1 MNGRLLYAS
10 LTVAAALPAAAAIRV
25 TRDGAP
31 VPSAEICYFAAVG
44 TETPF
49 VQQFASNSVSCSAT
63 LPRGLWNVFA
73 RQGSRFISG
82 RVAFV
87 DARVST
93 PDVELRLEPA
103 ATIEFLDIPS
113 AAYGAAYLTD
123 TLSLFP
129 LPKRES
135 KLLVPA
141 SRSLLPLLVSNR
153 SIVRVG
159 SPIRMDEGSVGRAE
173 FPPGRS
179 VVTWLSIAPADLT
192 ALHAARKPRLPE
204 VVAAGARPINPVSG
218 TINLDKAVQV
228 FRGAAA
234 TLEVRGSGWRPQ
246 KIRVDPSDKAVV
258 VTAEPLRL
266 VPAATLVVDWYA
278 AQDLAALSEQR
289 VTDCKPEPKKSA
301 ARLSV
306 MKCRRPDLRHFDL
319 EGCTRL
325 AEQNLSRQEKSGNV
339 RFDDLDEGAKVL
351 EVVYGDLPPIRRVV
365 TLRKFDEELIRLPIE
380 YSSLFGK
387 VTVGGKSLGSA
398 IEMRIDFDSEKRA
411 VTTADGDYV
420 AVMEKPLPKD
430 RIIHFRSCDGT
441 MDSAFIV
448 DRDVAPNSRYD
459 IDLPAN
465 ELTVETVDAQ
475 SGAPVPGARVRYG
488 AFRSDEMSSVYFYRV
503 ANSLTGDD
511 GRVVVKNISPD
522 KTIHVCAEH
531 ADYEKACA
539 DTFTMTST
547 QAKTLRVSMEPR
559 GGFRGRVIA
568 AQPIMGGDLYWFG
581 LDGQQ
586 TEFVPIK
593 PDGSFRF
600 TREHRPDEVIVVVT
614 TNLPLYIQRQ
624 PMLQSGDELQIAI
637 PVAPARSF
645 EVSIETLP
653 QTDAI
658 VTIAVGDLIV
668 PYPAFAQHLALHGS
682 MLDLRN
688 RGPLLV
694 PEILETAPLSVL
706 LGPSPN
712 EIGPDLRRIDLFR
725 LPQYRGVP
733 RKPVTSA
740 RVIF

>member
-1 MNGRLLYAS
+1 MGSVDRCKAHDLRPLAA
-10 LTVAAALPAAAAIRV
+10 VAATLLCAASAAANIRV

-31 VPSAEICYFAAVG
+31 VADSEVCYFAAAG

-49 VQQFASNSVSCSAT
+49 AQQFASNQVTCSAT

-73 RQGSRFISG
+73 RQGSHFISG
-82 RVAFV
+82 R
-87 DARVST
+87 
-93 PDVELRLEPA
+93 VELRLEPA
-103 ATIEFLDIPS
+103 ATIEFRDIPS
-113 AAYGAAYLTD
+113 AANGAAYLTD

-129 LPKRES
+129 LPRGES

-141 SRSLLPLLVSNR
+141 SRSLLPMLVSNR
-153 SIVRVG
+153 SIVRIG
-159 SPIRMDEGSVGRAE
+159 SPIRIDEGTVGRAE

-179 VVTWLSIAPADLT
+179 VVTWLSIAPADLI

-204 VVAAGARPINPVSG
+204 VIAGSSRPLNPVTG
-218 TINLDKAVQV
+218 TINLDNALQV
-228 FRGAAA
+228 FRGVAGAI
-234 TLEVRGSGWRPQ
+234 EVRGSGWRPQ
-246 KIRVDPSDKAVV
+246 KIRVEPGDAAVI

-266 VPAATLVVDWYA
+266 IPAATLVVDWYGSP
-278 AQDLAALSEQR
+278 DLAALAGHR
-289 VTDCKPEPKKSA
+289 TTDCKPEPQKNGF
-301 ARLSV
+301 RLSV
-306 MKCRRPDLRHFDL
+306 LKCGRTELRHFDP
-319 EGCTRL
+319 EGCRQL
-325 AEQNLSRQEKSGNV
+325 GEQNLSPQEKSGRV
-339 RFDDLDEGAKVL
+339 RFDNLDEGANVI
-351 EVVYGDLPPIRRVV
+351 EVTYGDLSPIRRLV
-365 TLRKFDEELIRLPIE
+365 TLRKFDEELIRLAIE
-380 YSSLFGK
+380 YTSLFGT
-387 VTVGGKSLGSA
+387 VTVGGKSLGSP
-398 IEMRIDFDSEKRA
+398 IEMRIDFDSEKRT
-411 VTTADGDYV
+411 VTNADGDYF
-420 AVMEKPLPKD
+420 AVMEKPLLKD
-430 RIIHFRSCDGT
+430 RIIQFRSCDGT

-465 ELTVETVDAQ
+465 ELTVETVDAH
-475 SGAPVPGARVRYG
+475 SGGPVAGARVRYG

-503 ANSLTGDD
+503 ASSLTGDD

-547 QAKTLRVSMEPR
+547 QTKTLRLSMELR
-559 GGFRGRVIA
+559 GGFQGRVIA

-581 LDGQQ
+581 NDGQQ

-600 TREHRPDEVIVVVT
+600 TREHRPDEVIVMVT

-624 PMLQSGDELQIAI
+624 PMLQSGDDLQIVI
-637 PVAPARSF
+637 PAAATRSF
-645 EVSIETLP
+645 AVSIETLA

-694 PEILETAPLSVL
+694 PDILETAPLSVL

-740 RVIF
+740 KVIF